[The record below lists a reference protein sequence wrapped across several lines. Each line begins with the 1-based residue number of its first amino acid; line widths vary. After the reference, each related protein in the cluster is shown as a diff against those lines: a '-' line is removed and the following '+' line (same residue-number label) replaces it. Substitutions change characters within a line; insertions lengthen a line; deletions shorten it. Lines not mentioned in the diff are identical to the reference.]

1 MKFLIYQYFSKEKH
15 KKMNSIPSDEAWID
29 FQTNIDN
36 NLKDLGFKD
45 FHELSIQSLKAYA
58 NKIGVDYIL
67 YDTLDETIN
76 YNPYYGRFYPF
87 KNDLVNDYDAVC
99 YFDCD
104 ILVTKHAG
112 NIFDYHNPN
121 SITLYSRPISV
132 RENLNRLRDKKIVR
146 NKRDTTG
153 IIIVPKSVFSDFKNI
168 NLEVFDT
175 DDTYQLVVDE
185 IILFRYL
192 KNNPVSQLP
201 HSYNYLMHQ
210 IERTDK
216 KSIDA
221 RFDMNFIHYGL
232 DYKDML
238 YKDFSSE
245 AILK

>member
-1 MKFLIYQYFSKEKH
+1 MKFLIYQYFSKEKS
-15 KKMNSIPSDEAWID
+15 KKMKLTLSDASYVNM
-29 FQTNIDN
+29 QTNIDN
-36 NLKDLGFKD
+36 NLEDLGFKD

-67 YDTLDETIN
+67 YDTLNESIN

-87 KNDLVNDYDAVC
+87 KNDLVNYYDAVC

-104 ILVTKHAG
+104 ILATTYAG
-112 NIFDYHNPN
+112 NIFDYYNPN
-121 SITLYSRPISV
+121 NITLYSRPISV
-132 RENLNRLRDKKIVR
+132 RENLNRLK
-146 NKRDTTG
+146 NKRTIKSRKETSG
-153 IIIVPKSVFSDFKNI
+153 IIIFPKSVFSDFKNI
-168 NLEVFDT
+168 NLEILDT
-175 DDTYQLVVDE
+175 DDTYQLVVDV
-185 IILFRYL
+185 IILARYL
-192 KNNPVSQLP
+192 KNNFVSQLP

-210 IERTDK
+210 IERSDK